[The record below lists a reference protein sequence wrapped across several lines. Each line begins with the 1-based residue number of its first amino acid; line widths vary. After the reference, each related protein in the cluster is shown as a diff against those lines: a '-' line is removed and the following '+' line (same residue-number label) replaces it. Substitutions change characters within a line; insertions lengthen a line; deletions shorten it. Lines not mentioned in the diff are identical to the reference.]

1 MTTTDPAPAAQA
13 ETPSAKAAAAE
24 LIYRRR
30 WWTLVVLCLSLLIVF
45 VGNSSLNVAIPTL
58 SRELSATESQLQWM
72 IAIYSLVFAGL
83 LFTTGAL
90 GDRFGRKGAL
100 QTGLAIFLLACVGA
114 TLSDHMWQIIA
125 ARAAMGLGA
134 ALIMPST
141 LSILVNVFPPEERTK
156 AIAIWASVTGAAG
169 AIGPVASGLIIDHFW
184 YGAVFLIN
192 LPFVITALIAGF
204 FLVPK
209 SKDPQQGVLDP
220 LGAFLSIVGI
230 SSLVYGLIEAP
241 DRGWGSPVTLAAFA
255 VSIVAITLFVAWE
268 LHVEEP
274 MLDIRYFRKPA
285 FAVGTGGMML
295 VFLSMYGVMFL
306 LTQYFQIILGF
317 SALGA
322 ALRLLPMAPI
332 MIIVAPLTPRL
343 SARFGANKTV
353 AAGMVLIAIG
363 LGMYRAIGVDTSTW
377 YVMVCL
383 VPMTSGMAL
392 SMSPMTAAI
401 MSAVP
406 PRRAGA
412 GSAMNDA
419 TRELGAAFGIAVMG
433 SIATSQYSS
442 AVDGLT
448 RSLPAAA
455 QEAARSSISGALK
468 VAGQLPGAAG
478 QALKSGAESAFVD
491 GLHFATMAGALLALG
506 AAFMVWRF
514 LPRHLA
520 HEGAMHG
527 AVESMEDAAELG
539 IAGIPPVFADEEF
552 VGDAPRH
559 QHAD

>member
-1 MTTTDPAPAAQA
+1 VA
-13 ETPSAKAAAAE
+13 
-24 LIYRRR
+24 
-30 WWTLVVLCLSLLIVF
+30 LS
-45 VGNSSLNVAIPTL
+45 
-58 SRELSATESQLQWM
+58 SRDSESQLQWM

-192 LPFVITALIAGF
+192 LPFVIAALIAGF

-353 AAGMVLIAIG
+353 AAGMVLIAVG

>member
-1 MTTTDPAPAAQA
+1 
-13 ETPSAKAAAAE
+13 
-24 LIYRRR
+24 
-30 WWTLVVLCLSLLIVF
+30 
-45 VGNSSLNVAIPTL
+45 
-58 SRELSATESQLQWM
+58 
-72 IAIYSLVFAGL
+72 
-83 LFTTGAL
+83 
-90 GDRFGRKGAL
+90 
-100 QTGLAIFLLACVGA
+100 
-114 TLSDHMWQIIA
+114 
-125 ARAAMGLGA
+125 
-134 ALIMPST
+134 
-141 LSILVNVFPPEERTK
+141 
-156 AIAIWASVTGAAG
+156 
-169 AIGPVASGLIIDHFW
+169 
-184 YGAVFLIN
+184 
-192 LPFVITALIAGF
+192 
-204 FLVPK
+204 
-209 SKDPQQGVLDP
+209 
-220 LGAFLSIVGI
+220 
-230 SSLVYGLIEAP
+230 
-241 DRGWGSPVTLAAFA
+241 
-255 VSIVAITLFVAWE
+255 
-268 LHVEEP
+268 
-274 MLDIRYFRKPA
+274 
-285 FAVGTGGMML
+285 
-295 VFLSMYGVMFL
+295 
-306 LTQYFQIILGF
+306 
-317 SALGA
+317 
-322 ALRLLPMAPI
+322 
-332 MIIVAPLTPRL
+332 
-343 SARFGANKTV
+343 
-353 AAGMVLIAIG
+353 
-363 LGMYRAIGVDTSTW
+363 
-377 YVMVCL
+377 
-383 VPMTSGMAL
+383 MTSGMAL

>member
-1 MTTTDPAPAAQA
+1 
-13 ETPSAKAAAAE
+13 
-24 LIYRRR
+24 
-30 WWTLVVLCLSLLIVF
+30 
-45 VGNSSLNVAIPTL
+45 
-58 SRELSATESQLQWM
+58 
-72 IAIYSLVFAGL
+72 
-83 LFTTGAL
+83 
-90 GDRFGRKGAL
+90 
-100 QTGLAIFLLACVGA
+100 
-114 TLSDHMWQIIA
+114 
-125 ARAAMGLGA
+125 
-134 ALIMPST
+134 
-141 LSILVNVFPPEERTK
+141 
-156 AIAIWASVTGAAG
+156 
-169 AIGPVASGLIIDHFW
+169 
-184 YGAVFLIN
+184 
-192 LPFVITALIAGF
+192 
-204 FLVPK
+204 
-209 SKDPQQGVLDP
+209 
-220 LGAFLSIVGI
+220 
-230 SSLVYGLIEAP
+230 VYGLIEAP